1 MRYASRPGDRHPSL
15 GLGISRS
22 PNLCYL
28 FGLKKNSTQI
38 YQIKQI
44 KGIKKGSLWLET
56 TDTPLLFSVLSLLFS
71 VFNDRTLMIQI
82 ELICADKSI
91 DG

>member
-1 MRYASRPGDRHPSL
+1 MVGSETDPAGKFFVS
-15 GLGISRS
+15 
-22 PNLCYL
+22 YL
-28 FGLKKNSTQI
+28 FVKIPLLS
-38 YQIKQI
+38 
-44 KGIKKGSLWLET
+44 
-56 TDTPLLFSVLSLLFS
+56 LLFSVLSLLFS